1 MLFWEQEALD
11 HAVATGAEH
20 GLQIAQHAIGNE
32 AVSRALSALERSG
45 ARLSDLP
52 GAPRLEHVIF
62 LERDQPRR
70 IADAGAIAVI
80 QPYFIHD
87 VGDQIAISP
96 LPPSLDGFAFAD
108 LDSAGVE
115 LAGSSDYP
123 VAGYDVLAAVK
134 AAATRRTQLGEHY
147 RPDQAISVERALR
160 AYTAGSARALGV
172 EAETGS
178 LEPGK
183 RADLVALSGDPLTT
197 DPDRIDELRVERTW
211 IAGETVHE
219 A

>member
-1 MLFWEQEALD
+1 
-11 HAVATGAEH
+11 VARGAEQ

-32 AVSRALSALERSG
+32 AVSRALTALERSG
-45 ARLSDLP
+45 ARLADLP
-52 GAPRLEHVIF
+52 GAPRLEHTMM
-62 LERDQPRR
+62 LEPDQPRR

-80 QPYFIHD
+80 QPYFVHD
-87 VGDQIAISP
+87 VGDQIALNP
-96 LPPSLDGFAFAD
+96 LPPSLDALAFAD

-123 VAGYDVLAAVK
+123 VAGYDVLAAVQ
-134 AAATRRTQLGEHY
+134 AAATRRTQLGDHH

-172 EAETGS
+172 EGETGT

-183 RADLVALSGDPLTT
+183 RADLVALSGDPLNV
-197 DPDRIDELRVERTW
+197 DPERLDELRVQRTW
-211 IAGETVHE
+211 LAGALVHE